1 MSSYYC
7 YRLAYSIRMIKLSHN
22 CLGIIIAC
30 RNVRKSCILLF
41 STTSFINAWCV
52 LFYINMYV
60 KFHCLCKQRV
70 VMDCRYLNDFKLIN
84 ADQNKKSCF
93 VYVHMC
99 RYLCYV
105 CYNVHVLFY
114 NVFTL
119 HHRLSLTALRE

>member
-7 YRLAYSIRMIKLSHN
+7 YRLAYSIRMIKLSHIF
-22 CLGIIIAC
+22 LGIVVTC

-99 RYLCYV
+99 RYLCYICHDV
-105 CYNVHVLFY
+105 PYCFHQKLWLQKNI
-114 NVFTL
+114 
-119 HHRLSLTALRE
+119 LS